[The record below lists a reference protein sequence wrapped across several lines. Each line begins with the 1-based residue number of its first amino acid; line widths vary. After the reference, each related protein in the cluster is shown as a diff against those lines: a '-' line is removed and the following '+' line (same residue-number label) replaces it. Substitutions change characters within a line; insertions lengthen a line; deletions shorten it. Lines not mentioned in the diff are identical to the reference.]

1 MYRIENQRLV
11 NTRLNIWLDG
21 NCLSCHDDTLIH
33 HLRRSPV
40 AFFGSNMC
48 LPVCVF
54 SWGLHCCMPHQF
66 LKCIALRLTIP
77 KDFQKNINQM
87 SLFFH
92 FLHCLFTFLLS
103 TGGPCRCCTTGF
115 GASEFVPT
123 APPRRAMGRKQ
134 KAAKED
140 GEEGGGGGGM
150 HDIQG
155 AWHGFAKF
163 FFSGKKRFFLMRLQV
178 LRDHLLG

>member
-1 MYRIENQRLV
+1 MP
-11 NTRLNIWLDG
+11 T
-21 NCLSCHDDTLIH
+21 S
-33 HLRRSPV
+33 
-40 AFFGSNMC
+40 
-48 LPVCVF
+48 VCIF
-54 SWGLHCCMPHQF
+54 MRAALLHATSIFEMHCFKADNSKRFP
-66 LKCIALRLTIP
+66 
-77 KDFQKNINQM
+77 KNINQM